1 MKVIS
6 SLAIKAAYLEL
17 VPEFERES
25 KLKVQTEWVGM
36 ADIRKRMLAGEV
48 SDVVIGSAGLIEDL
62 MRIGSLDSRSR
73 VDLGK
78 SGVGAAV
85 RSDAKKPD
93 LSTVDALKAALRAA
107 KSIVYSS
114 GPSGVYLAE
123 LFQRLGLEG
132 ELKAK
137 AKQAPPGVLV
147 GELVA
152 KGEFELCFQQLPELR
167 QVAGIDFV
175 GPLPAEVQLVT
186 LFTGA
191 VHSKAADA
199 KGAESWLRYLASRDA
214 QRAMRK
220 HGMEPALPS

>member
-17 VPEFERES
+17 LPRFERES
-25 KLKVQTEWVGM
+25 KLNIDTEWVGM
-36 ADIRKRMLAGEV
+36 SDIRKRMLSGEV
-48 SDVVIGSAGLIEDL
+48 CDVVIGSAGLMEDL

-73 VDLGK
+73 VDLVK
-78 SGVGAAV
+78 AGVGAAV
-85 RSDAKKPD
+85 RSGAKQPD
-93 LSTVDALKAALRAA
+93 LATVEALKAALRAA

-114 GPSGVYLAE
+114 GPSGVYVAE
-123 LFQRLGLEG
+123 LFQRLGLED

-137 AKQAPPGVLV
+137 ARQAPPGVLV

-199 KGAESWLRYLASRDA
+199 KGAESWLRFLRSPDA
-214 QRAMRK
+214 EQVIRK
-220 HGMEPALPS
+220 HGMEPA

>member
-17 VPEFERES
+17 LPRFERES
-25 KLKVQTEWVGM
+25 KLNIDTEWVGM
-36 ADIRKRMLAGEV
+36 ADIRKRMLSGEV
-48 SDVVIGSAGLIEDL
+48 CDVVIGSAGLMEDL

-73 VDLGK
+73 VDLVK

-85 RSDAKKPD
+85 RSGAKKPD
-93 LSTVDALKAALRAA
+93 LATVEALKTALRAA

-123 LFQRLGLEG
+123 LFQRLGLED

-137 AKQAPPGVLV
+137 ARQAPPGVLV

-199 KGAESWLRYLASRDA
+199 KGAESWLRFLRSPDVE
-214 QRAMRK
+214 QVIRK
-220 HGMEPALPS
+220 HGMEPA

>member
-1 MKVIS
+1 VKVMA
-6 SLAIKAAYLEL
+6 SLAIKAAYLDL
-17 VPEFERES
+17 APSFERQS
-25 KLKVQTEWVGM
+25 RTKLDTEWVGM

-48 SDVVIGSAGLIEDL
+48 ADVVIGSAALIEDL
-62 MRIGSLDSRSR
+62 VNGGSLDSRTR
-73 VDLGK
+73 TDLAK

-85 RSDAKKPD
+85 RSGARKPP
-93 LSTVDALKAALRAA
+93 LGSVEQLKAALRGA

-123 LFQRLGLEG
+123 LFERLGLAA

-167 QVAGIDFV
+167 QVSGIDYV
-175 GPLPAEVQLVT
+175 GPLPAEVQMVT
-186 LFTGA
+186 VFSGA
-191 VHSKAADA
+191 VHSRAPRGKEGAA
-199 KGAESWLRYLASRDA
+199 LLQHLASRDA
-214 QRAMRK
+214 RRVMRK
-220 HGMEPALPS
+220 HGLEPA

>member
-1 MKVIS
+1 MKVMA
-6 SLAIKAAYLEL
+6 SLAIKAAYLDL
-17 VPEFERES
+17 APSFERQS
-25 KLKVQTEWVGM
+25 RTKLDTEWVGM

-48 SDVVIGSAGLIEDL
+48 ADVVIGSAALIEDL
-62 MRIGSLDSRSR
+62 VNGGSLDSRTR
-73 VDLGK
+73 TDLAK

-85 RSDAKKPD
+85 RSGARKPP
-93 LSTVDALKAALRAA
+93 LGSVEQLKAALRGA

-123 LFQRLGLEG
+123 LFERLGLAA

-167 QVAGIDFV
+167 QVSGIDYV
-175 GPLPAEVQLVT
+175 GPLPAEVQMVT
-186 LFTGA
+186 VFSGA
-191 VHSKAADA
+191 VHSRAPRGKEGAA
-199 KGAESWLRYLASRDA
+199 LLQHLASRDA
-214 QRAMRK
+214 RRVMRK
-220 HGMEPALPS
+220 HGLEPA